1 MEGALVTDPDVHAL
15 APDYDDPFAPPQSP
29 VIVRCLYCRG
39 TYSSTE
45 MKFEVRACAPGE
57 AFWYCRNAGC
67 EGAGYG
73 YDIFDTEEVATE
85 PTRPDP
91 QVAEPIDAA
100 CYTAVL
106 ARIETLVGCTGGSP
120 DAEEVT
126 RLNSNVEGLEKRE
139 GQTRRRVLSRP
150 AR

>member
-57 AFWYCRNAGC
+57 AFWYCKTAGW

-73 YDIFDTEEVATE
+73 YDIFDTKEVATGSTPE
-85 PTRPDP
+85 PTRPGP
-91 QVAEPIDAA
+91 QFAEPIDAA
-100 CYTAVL
+100 HYAAVL
-106 ARIETLVGCTGGSP
+106 ARI
-120 DAEEVT
+120 D
-126 RLNSNVEGLEKRE
+126 
-139 GQTRRRVLSRP
+139 
-150 AR
+150 